1 LKAIELEKKANTKFQ
16 DILNEIFQSMIDK
29 DKDIADYRDTF
40 DTAALALAANFSL
53 KLMVSLVFDKLD
65 IPDDEIEKALE
76 DLAATTKKNLI
87 KEYQSSGLL

>member
-1 LKAIELEKKANTKFQ
+1 
-16 DILNEIFQSMIDK
+16 
-29 DKDIADYRDTF
+29 
-40 DTAALALAANFSL
+40 
-53 KLMVSLVFDKLD
+53 MVSLVFDKLD